1 MDVLIKLDYLYVLV
15 GLVLLI
21 VAGLTLSDRTNPK
34 RITSGFF
41 WGVYGL
47 IFLLGDFIPPLIVGV
62 LVVAMALIAGTNGVS
77 AGNTNMPSLESLK
90 ERASRLKN
98 KLFIPALAIPFF
110 TIICAVVLKNAHFGT
125 LRLFPEKSETLV
137 GLGVAS
143 VIALGLACWITRET
157 PMQAMKESRRLL
169 EAMGWAVILPQLLAV
184 LGIIFT
190 DAGVGTAIAQLTT
203 DYLAVDNRLIAVAA
217 YCFGMAIF
225 TMIMGNAF
233 AAFPVITA
241 GIGLPILMLQ
251 HQGNPAVIC
260 AIGMF
265 SGYCGTLM
273 TPMAA
278 NFNIIPVALLELEDK
293 NAVIKAQIGTAIP
306 LLIVNVILM
315 YVLAFSF

>member
-62 LVVAMALIAGTNGVS
+62 LVVAMTLIAGINGVG
-77 AGNTNMPSLESLK
+77 AGNTNMPTLGSLE
-90 ERASRLKN
+90 ERAARLKN

-110 TIICAVVLKNAHFGT
+110 TIICAVVLKNVYFGT
-125 LRLFPEKSETLV
+125 VRLFPERSETLV

-143 VIALGLACWITRET
+143 VLALGLACWITRET
-157 PMQAMKESRRLL
+157 PMQAIKESRRLL

-203 DYLAVDNRLIAVAA
+203 DYLAVDNRLIAVIA

-241 GIGLPILMLQ
+241 GIGIPILMLQ

-293 NAVIKAQIGTAIP
+293 NAVIKAQVGTAVP
-306 LLIVNVILM
+306 LLIVNVILL